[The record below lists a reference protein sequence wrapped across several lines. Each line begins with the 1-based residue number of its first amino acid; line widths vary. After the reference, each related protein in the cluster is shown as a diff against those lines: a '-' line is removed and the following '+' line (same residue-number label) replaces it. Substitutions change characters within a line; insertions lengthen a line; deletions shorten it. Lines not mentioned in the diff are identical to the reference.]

1 MPYYHVRITAV
12 SDPSEVEIEHDL
24 DLEGLTQRFID
35 PYKKGVAILIS
46 GRTIAPQDLKRMQ
59 INKTEK
65 DSTSINADLLEGLRA
80 RNTIMPVDLRGRL
93 GSKLLAEQGQDVTAE
108 FVAGPPGYGVEE
120 INTTV
125 QQSRSTTSMRV
136 FISHSNNDVEVA
148 KLLIELIGKALH
160 LRSDEVRCTSVDGY
174 RMQAG
179 APIDERLRAE
189 VHDAE
194 LLIGLITPNSLGSA
208 YVFFELGARW
218 GAGKHMIPLL
228 ASGVTPE
235 QLEGPLA
242 DINALDSRDDG
253 QVYQLLEDAAKYLQ
267 ISLDRASSYAVEVN
281 KLVQVSSEATA
292 VEKRLPTISEHPQ
305 LSEEA
310 RTLLTEAVK
319 SSTRAIMK
327 ANTAGGLIIQANGK
341 NLCERGNPRSEAI
354 WEEALKDLIIKGL
367 VEDQKGKGEVFVVTR
382 EGFQAA
388 NDIGNAEQFKC

>member
-1 MPYYHVRITAV
+1 MPYYHVRITAL
-12 SDPSEVEIEHDL
+12 SDPSEVEIELDL
-24 DLEGLTQRFID
+24 DLEGLTKRFID
-35 PYKKGVAILIS
+35 PYKKGIAILIS
-46 GRTIAPQDLKRMQ
+46 GRTIARQDLKRMQ

-93 GSKLLAEQGQDVTAE
+93 DSKLLAEQGQDVTAE
-108 FVAGPPGYGVEE
+108 FVAGPPGYEVEE
-120 INTTV
+120 INPAIR
-125 QQSRSTTSMRV
+125 QPRSTTSMRV
-136 FISHSNNDVEVA
+136 FISHNSNDVELA
-148 KLLIELIGKALH
+148 TLLIELLRKALR
-160 LRSDEVRCTSVDGY
+160 LSSEEIRCTSVDGY

-242 DINALDSRDDG
+242 GINALNSSVDS
-253 QVYQLLEDAAKYLQ
+253 QVHQFLEDAAKHLNL
-267 ISLDRASSYAVEVN
+267 SLDKASSYAAAVN
-281 KLVQVSSEATA
+281 EMVRVASESTA
-292 VEKRLPTISEHPQ
+292 VEERLPITPEHPR

-310 RTLLTEAVK
+310 KQLLIEATK
-319 SSTRAIMK
+319 SSM
-327 ANTAGGLIIQANGK
+327 ANILRVGAMGGLIIQANGK

-354 WEEALKDLIIKGL
+354 WEGALKDLIIMGF

-388 NDIGNAEQFKC
+388 NDIGNAEQFNC